1 MVTVMERVLPARLGT
16 GFRWLLASSWLTNL
30 GDGLAAAAGPL
41 LIATLT
47 RDPLLISLS
56 ALVSW
61 APPLLFGLYAGVL
74 SDRHDRR
81 TIVLAAN
88 AARAV
93 VLAVLVVLL
102 LTGTLTV
109 TTALIALSL
118 RSVAEVFADNAT
130 STLTPML
137 VARDD
142 LTVANARLG
151 TGFITLNQLAGP
163 PVGAALIGLGLTW
176 PFAGQ
181 LLLVLAGMV
190 LVSRVTLPPHGH
202 RARTLDTEPGP
213 AADPAA
219 DPAVDAEADTAA
231 GPLAGA
237 DARSGGGVVRE
248 LLDAFRWTIRHAAV
262 RTLALTILI
271 FNFTFG
277 AAWSVLV
284 LYTQEQL
291 GLGPIGFGLM
301 TTISGI
307 GGLIGTSLYGAI
319 TRRVS
324 LGALMR
330 IGLVIETLTHLGLA
344 LTHSPW
350 VAGGI
355 FLVFGAH
362 AFIWG
367 TTSVTVRQ
375 RAVPQELQGRVGSV
389 NTICVYF
396 GLVVGS
402 LIGGTLATHLGVAAP
417 FWFAFAGSAAFVV
430 LLWRQLLH
438 IAHD

>member
-1 MVTVMERVLPARLGT
+1 MIRVMERVLPARLGT

-47 RDPLLISLS
+47 RDPLMISLS
-56 ALVSW
+56 ALVGW
-61 APPLLFGLYAGVL
+61 APQLLFSLYAGVL

-81 TIVLAAN
+81 RIVMFAN
-88 AARAV
+88 LARAV
-93 VLAVLVVLL
+93 VLAALVVLVA
-102 LTGTLTV
+102 TGTVTV
-109 TTALIALSL
+109 VTALIMLTL
-118 RSVAEVFADNAT
+118 RAVAEVFADNAT
-130 STLTPML
+130 ATLTPTM
-137 VARDD
+137 VDRDD
-142 LTVANARLG
+142 LVIANARLG

-163 PVGAALIGLGLTW
+163 PIGAALFAVGYTW
-176 PFAGQ
+176 PFASQ
-181 LLLVLAGMV
+181 LLLVLAGV
-190 LVSRVTLPPHGH
+190 LLVSRISLPPHG
-202 RARTLDTEPGP
+202 RQAGDPKPDTI
-213 AADPAA
+213 
-219 DPAVDAEADTAA
+219 
-231 GPLAGA
+231 
-237 DARSGGGVVRE
+237 RE
-248 LLDAFRWTIRHAAV
+248 LVAGFRWTIKHAAV

-284 LYTQEQL
+284 LYAQDQL
-291 GLGPIGFGLM
+291 GLGAIGFGLM
-301 TTISGI
+301 STISGI
-307 GGLIGTSLYGAI
+307 GGLVGTALYGAI

-330 IGLVIETLTHLGLA
+330 IGLIIETLTHLGLA

-375 RAVPQELQGRVGSV
+375 RAVPHELQGRVGAV
-389 NTICVYF
+389 NTICVF
-396 GLVVGS
+396 GGLVVGS
-402 LIGGTLATHLGVAAP
+402 LIGGILATRFGVSAP
-417 FWFAFAGSAAFVV
+417 FWFAFAGSAVFVV